1 MVKVIDIRF
10 RPPIGTFLKMAM
22 YDNKARSAEMAK
34 AKGLEL
40 APSMLKDSMELM
52 IAEMDSIGEYTG
64 CVSGLK
70 RGIDLKWG
78 WIENDEVYEIVKR
91 YPKRLIG
98 VGAIDATER
107 RKALE
112 DVDRCINEY
121 GFKAIVIEPGTHKS
135 PMYAD
140 DRRLYPIYS
149 KCADMGIPL
158 FLMVGGNAG
167 PDVTYSDPVHVEHV
181 AVDFP
186 DLKIVI
192 IHGGWPW
199 VTHILH
205 IAYRRANIYISA
217 DVSMLFPG
225 GEQYVTA
232 VNTYLSD
239 RFLYSSACPLTP
251 IVGYFNK
258 FMSLG
263 IKQEYMDKVLYQN
276 SQKLLKLS

>member
-1 MVKVIDIRF
+1 
-10 RPPIGTFLKMAM
+10 MAM
-22 YDNKARSAEMAK
+22 YENKARSSEMAK

-40 APSMLKDSMELM
+40 APSMQQESIDLFFK
-52 IAEMDSIGEYTG
+52 EMDSIGDYTA

-70 RGIDLKWG
+70 RGCDLKWG
-78 WIENDEVYEIVKR
+78 WIENDEVYEIVKK
-91 YPKRLIG
+91 YPKRFVG
-98 VGAIDATER
+98 VGCIDATNR
-107 RKALE
+107 RQALD

-121 GFKAIVIEPGTHKS
+121 GFKAIVIEPGTHAVG
-135 PMYAD
+135 MYAD

-149 KCADMGIPL
+149 KCADMGIPV

-167 PDVTYSDPVHVEHV
+167 PDVSYSDPVHVEHV
-181 AVDFP
+181 AIDFP
-186 DLKIVI
+186 EMKIVI

-205 IAYRRANIYISA
+205 VAYRRSNIYVSA

-225 GEQYVTA
+225 GDQFVTA
-232 VNTYLSD
+232 INSYLSD

-258 FMSLG
+258 FMELG
-263 IKQEYMDKVLYQN
+263 VKEEYLDKILYQN
-276 SQKLLKLS
+276 SKKLLKL